1 MFQRLAHEWG
11 PNRPRAKDDATPVYT
26 PKQVADKVKVGQG
39 IFAVKNLVPLSDV
52 V

>member
-26 PKQVADKVKVGQG
+26 PKQVADKVKVWKESLQVAGFG
-39 IFAVKNLVPLSDV
+39 L
-52 V
+52 